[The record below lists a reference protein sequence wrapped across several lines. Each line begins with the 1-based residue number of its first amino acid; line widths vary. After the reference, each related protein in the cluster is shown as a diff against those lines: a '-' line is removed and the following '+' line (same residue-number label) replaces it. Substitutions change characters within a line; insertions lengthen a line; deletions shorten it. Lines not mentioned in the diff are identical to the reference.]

1 MFLSRIKPNEIPL
14 GLPPSQLEKR
24 HDGGGESSSG
34 GKCGGNW
41 SRSLNTLFFID
52 TPCVKYKKNGKR
64 GIFNMAFLFPGIDGG
79 QPQ

>member
-1 MFLSRIKPNEIPL
+1 M
-14 GLPPSQLEKR
+14 LPPSQLEKR

-52 TPCVKYKKNGKR
+52 TPCVKYKKTENVAYL
-64 GIFNMAFLFPGIDGG
+64 MAFLFPGIDGG